1 LTAAAAKA
9 GKPASIRLK
18 VNSLHDEQMIEELY
32 LASQAGV
39 AIEVVT
45 RRICGLRPGV
55 KGLSENIRV
64 RSVLGRFLEHS
75 RFFVF
80 EHGEESRYFLGSSD
94 LLPRNL
100 DHRIEVVAP
109 VEARP
114 LQAELDAIFDALL
127 QDNAQ
132 AWELQPDGAWHRLQP
147 PKGQRRRTAQGQ
159 LMSRAR
165 SRARRL
171 ARASA

>member
-1 LTAAAAKA
+1 
-9 GKPASIRLK
+9 
-18 VNSLHDEQMIEELY
+18 MIEELSR
-32 LASQAGV
+32 APRAGAQIDIV
-39 AIEVVT
+39 P

-55 KGLSENIRV
+55 KGMSENVRV
-64 RSVLGRFLEHS
+64 RSVLGPFLEHS

-80 EHGEESRYFLGSSD
+80 QHGDHSRYLLGSAD

-109 VEARP
+109 IEARP
-114 LQAELDAIFDALL
+114 LQAELDAVFDALL
-127 QDNAQ
+127 ADNAH
-132 AWELQPDGAWHRLQP
+132 AWELRSDGSWLRIRS
-147 PKGQRRRTAQGQ
+147 PKGKRRQSAQSQ

-171 ARASA
+171 ARPSA